1 MKATEVAPLAERLV
15 ANIGRVILG
24 KPETVRHTAVALL
37 CSGHVLFEDVPGV
50 GKTMLARAVAKS
62 VGGTY
67 KRIQFTPDL
76 LPSDV
81 TGVSIYHQGEGT
93 FRFSPGPLFA
103 HVVLADE
110 INRATPRTQSSL
122 LEGMDE
128 GQVTVDGV
136 AHSLPQPF
144 MVLATENPIEY
155 EGTYPLPEAQLDRF
169 LMRLRLGYPS
179 REVELDMMQRQ
190 QLVHPIV
197 SLEQVLE
204 PGEVLEAQQA
214 VRTVAVQE
222 AARDYILDLV
232 AATRSHPLLYL
243 GASPRGSLALSRA
256 AQGLAAVEGSDY
268 VLPDHVQA
276 LAGPVLAHR
285 LIVRP
290 EARIGGTTA
299 EAVVA
304 EIVASVPVD

>member
-1 MKATEVAPLAERLV
+1 MEPTAIQPLAGKLI
-15 ANIGRVILG
+15 ANIEQVILG
-24 KPETVRHTAVALL
+24 KPEVVRDTVVALL
-37 CSGHVLFEDVPGV
+37 CGGHVLFEDVPGV
-50 GKTMLARAVAKS
+50 GKTMLARAMARS
-62 VGGTY
+62 LGGDY

-103 HVVLADE
+103 NVVLADE

-128 GQVTVDGV
+128 GQVTVDGT
-136 AHSLPQPF
+136 AHPLPRPF

-169 LMRLRLGYPS
+169 LMRLRLGYPD
-179 REVELDMMQRQ
+179 RQMELEMVRRQ
-190 QLVHPIV
+190 QLVHPIER
-197 SLEQVLE
+197 LEQVLQAQ
-204 PGEVLEAQQA
+204 VLLQMQQA
-214 VRTVAVQE
+214 VRKVEVAE
-222 AARDYILDLV
+222 AAQEYILDLV
-232 AATRSHPLLYL
+232 GASRRHPLLYL
-243 GASPRGSLALSRA
+243 GASPRGSLALYRA
-256 AQGLAAVEGSDY
+256 AQALAAVQGSDY
-268 VLPDHVQA
+268 VLPDHVKA
-276 LAGPVLAHR
+276 LAPAVLAHR

-304 EIVASVPVD
+304 EVVASVPVD